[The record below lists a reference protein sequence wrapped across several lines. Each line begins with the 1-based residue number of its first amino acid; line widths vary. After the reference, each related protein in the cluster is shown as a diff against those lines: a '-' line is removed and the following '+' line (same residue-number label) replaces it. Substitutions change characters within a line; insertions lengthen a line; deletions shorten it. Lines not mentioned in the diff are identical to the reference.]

1 MISLYY
7 YLGNNR
13 ALIIERMFGIISIEI
28 LFGFKNND
36 QGAGEDISMN
46 IFLSQKEL
54 EILKNYV
61 EEMLRLFEE
70 SDMVKEDETLY
81 LSGERLEVSKKDFK
95 ALKKKL

>member
-1 MISLYY
+1 MT
-7 YLGNNR
+7 
-13 ALIIERMFGIISIEI
+13 LIIERMFGIISIEI

-61 EEMLRLFEE
+61 EEMLMLFEE

>member
-1 MISLYY
+1 
-7 YLGNNR
+7 
-13 ALIIERMFGIISIEI
+13 
-28 LFGFKNND
+28 
-36 QGAGEDISMN
+36 MN

-81 LSGERLEVSKKDFK
+81 LSGERLKVSKKDFK

>member
-7 YLGNNR
+7 YLGNNIT
-13 ALIIERMFGIISIEI
+13 LIIERMFGIISIEI

>member
-1 MISLYY
+1 
-7 YLGNNR
+7 
-13 ALIIERMFGIISIEI
+13 
-28 LFGFKNND
+28 
-36 QGAGEDISMN
+36 MN

-95 ALKKKL
+95 ALKKKLQIYKATPLLQGDIFYGTLLLK